1 MPSFNT
7 AGNAV
12 TGPFLLDKFPFYVSY
27 VFSRSI
33 PYQDLLAPP
42 IPSTLFLSS
51 PILSS
56 TSFSSPVEFY
66 LFSDFLF
73 ESPFSQCSVL
83 LCVSWSVGSRNVSLF
98 GWKFG
103 LYSKEKHCFRYIKN
117 NFQLVAK
124 GTDEVCMHV
133 HIQFP
138 FVASETWK
146 TLEHT
151 GSALVQTDYRVPN
164 ICGKWWEESAK

>member
-27 VFSRSI
+27 LFSRSI
-33 PYQDLLAPP
+33 PYQDLLAPS
-42 IPSTLFLSS
+42 IPSTLILSS

-83 LCVSWSVGSRNVSLF
+83 LCVPWSVGSRNVSLF

-103 LYSKEKHCFRYIKN
+103 LYSKEKHCFRYIKK
-117 NFQLVAK
+117 QLSAGCK
-124 GTDEVCMHV
+124 GNWWGLHACSYSVPLCGQWDL
-133 HIQFP
+133 
-138 FVASETWK
+138 K
-146 TLEHT
+146 NT
-151 GSALVQTDYRVPN
+151 GTHRVSS
-164 ICGKWWEESAK
+164 CEDWL

>member
-1 MPSFNT
+1 MPSFKT
-7 AGNAV
+7 CGNAV
-12 TGPFLLDKFPFYVSY
+12 TGPFLLHTFPFYVSY
-27 VFSRSI
+27 LFSCSI

-42 IPSTLFLSS
+42 IPSTLILSS

-83 LCVSWSVGSRNVSLF
+83 LCVPWSVGSRNVSLF

-124 GTDEVCMHV
+124 GTDGLHACSYSVPLCG
-133 HIQFP
+133 Q
-138 FVASETWK
+138 WDLK
-146 TLEHT
+146 NT
-151 GSALVQTDYRVPN
+151 GTHRVSS
-164 ICGKWWEESAK
+164 CADWL